1 MGETRRSTR
10 RDITGRATVSDGGL
24 ERRCNQ
30 LQDRQDDLG
39 SQKQKQVPQP
49 VLKRLLQDEE
59 TPLLIPAQL
68 LRE

>member
-1 MGETRRSTR
+1 MGEIRRSTGAM
-10 RDITGRATVSDGGL
+10 ITGRATVSDEGL

-30 LQDRQDDLG
+30 HQDRQDDLG
-39 SQKQKQVPQP
+39 SQKQKQVSQP
-49 VLKRLLQDEE
+49 VFKRLLQDEE